1 MKLKKCFI
9 LVLAVILILCTGCS
23 EGKKK
28 EQPAASDPTSDENRD
43 IVVWGEVL
51 YNDEYQISI
60 DFPSTVTGISVK
72 AGDSVDKGSTLITL
86 FTEDYLNDIK
96 KLKAQADS
104 AKAALSSNN
113 EGAMEA
119 EINTL
124 KKQIS
129 TKNKELE
136 QGSNPD
142 LKMLQTSL
150 TQAEKDVANAK
161 SDLQK
166 YQMLFS
172 SGAISQSELDKY
184 SDILDQK
191 KNAKSDAGDRIVKA
205 KEALQEEL
213 DGLDTKLN
221 YKEVTLCQQ
230 NDSAQMASA
239 ELDIKNSKMQKN
251 YLSGNSIIS
260 NLNHGIVKE
269 IFVVN
274 GSVLGAQYAPQKV
287 ITLIDAD
294 SIYVSAEVPEDFIT
308 QISPNSE
315 VFILPNAD
323 KNLKIKGQVIQ
334 IADEAIEKDG
344 DRIVKVQI
352 KLDDPDRILKPGYT
366 ADVHFCKAQ
375 SDF

>member
-1 MKLKKCFI
+1 MKFKKYFI
-9 LVLAVILILCTGCS
+9 LVSAVLLMLCMGCS
-23 EGKKK
+23 DGKKA
-28 EQPAASDPTSDENRD
+28 EQPAASAQNSDENSE

-60 DFPSTVTGISVK
+60 DFPAAVTGIYVT
-72 AGDSVDKGSTLITL
+72 AGDSVNKGSKLITL
-86 FTEDYLNDIK
+86 STEDYLNDIK
-96 KLKAQADS
+96 KLKAQADC

-129 TKNKELE
+129 TKTTELK

-142 LKMLQTSL
+142 LKMLRTSL
-150 TQAEKDVANAK
+150 NQAEKDVMNAK
-161 SDLQK
+161 GDLQK

-184 SDILDQK
+184 SDALDQK
-191 KNAKSDAGDRIVKA
+191 KNAKSDAEDKIVKA
-205 KEALQEEL
+205 REALQEEL
-213 DGLDTKLN
+213 DGLNTNLK
-221 YKEVTLCQQ
+221 YKEVTLYQQ
-230 NDSAQMASA
+230 EDSAQMALA
-239 ELDIKNSKMQKN
+239 DLDIKSSKMQKN

-269 IFVVN
+269 ISVVN

-294 SIYVSAEVPEDFIT
+294 SIYVSAEVPEEFIT

-315 VFILPNAD
+315 VLVIPTAD
-323 KNLKIKGQVIQ
+323 KDLKIKGQVIQ
-334 IADEAIEKDG
+334 IANQAIEKDG

-366 ADVHFCKAQ
+366 ADVHFRKDQ
-375 SDF
+375 SNP

>member
-9 LVLAVILILCTGCS
+9 LVSAVMLILCTGCS
-23 EGKKK
+23 EGKKAV
-28 EQPAASDPTSDENRD
+28 QPAASASNSDENSD

-104 AKAALSSNN
+104 AKAALSSND

-129 TKNKELE
+129 TKTKELK
-136 QGSNPD
+136 QGLNPD

-150 TQAEKDVANAK
+150 TQAEKDVTNAK

-191 KNAKSDAGDRIVKA
+191 KNARSDAGDKIVKA

-213 DGLDTKLN
+213 DGLDTNLK

-239 ELDIKNSKMQKN
+239 ELDIKSSKMQKN
-251 YLSGNSIIS
+251 YLSGNNIIS

-315 VFILPNAD
+315 VFILPTAD
-323 KNLKIKGQVIQ
+323 KDLKIKGQVIQ

-352 KLDDPDRILKPGYT
+352 KLDDPDGILKPGYT
-366 ADVHFCKAQ
+366 ADVHFRKAR
-375 SDF
+375 SNP